1 MTVRTYATPI
11 AFKVALEARVAAEA
25 KRRVLPINRVRQL
38 LVTER
43 LLVRLMTHFGERVI
57 AKGGLALELRLDRAR
72 TTKDL
77 DLRLTG
83 DVNQLLDQVRRAC
96 AIATSDL
103 LEFTVR
109 PADDHP
115 NIEGDGVVYEG
126 FRFVAQAQL
135 AGKPYGGPFGVDI
148 AVGDALT
155 EPPDLI
161 AGSSL
166 LSFIGIPAP
175 TLRLYP
181 RVAHVAEKLHAYT
194 LPRERPNSR
203 VKDLPDLALLAGSGP
218 FDGSSLRAAI
228 EATFN
233 FRRSHRP
240 PPSLPPPPN
249 EWAQRYAVLARD
261 DGLSWATLEQVYAA
275 ARALL
280 DPVLAGQAGEWDPKT
295 GRWL

>member
-1 MTVRTYATPI
+1 MTVRTYKTP
-11 AFKVALEARVAAEA
+11 AAYKVALEARVAAEA

-43 LLVRLMTHFGERVI
+43 MLVRLMIHFGERVV
-57 AKGGLALELRLDRAR
+57 AKGGLVLELRLSRAR

-83 DVNQLLDQVRRAC
+83 NVDRLLDQLRQAC
-96 AIATSDL
+96 TIAASDF
-103 LEFTVR
+103 LEFTVG

-115 NIEGDGVVYEG
+115 TIEGDGVVYEG
-126 FRFVAQAQL
+126 LRFVAQAQL

-148 AVGDALT
+148 AVGDVLT
-155 EPPDLI
+155 EPPDAV

-166 LSFIGIPAP
+166 LSFIGVPVP

-181 RVAHVAEKLHAYT
+181 RVAHIAEKLHAYT
-194 LPRERPNSR
+194 LPRDRPNSR
-203 VKDLPDLALLAGSGP
+203 LKDLPDMALLAGSGP
-218 FDGSSLRAAI
+218 FDGSRLRAAI

-233 FRRSHRP
+233 FRGSHKAP
-240 PPSLPPPPN
+240 LSLPPPPS
-249 EWAQRYAVLARD
+249 EWAPRYAVLARD
-261 DGLSWATLEQVYAA
+261 DGLPWATLDDVYAA

-280 DPVLAGQAGEWDPKT
+280 DPVLAGQEGQWDPMT
-295 GRWL
+295 SRWT